1 MKLRDLIN
9 GKEPSIN
16 ELVTRSPAV
25 WNDMSGNNNNMVA
38 YGSPSLAKF
47 GIAHKETVKSPVN

>member
-1 MKLRDLIN
+1 M
-9 GKEPSIN
+9 
-16 ELVTRSPAV
+16 TRSPAV

-47 GIAHKETVKSPVN
+47 GIATGFNLDAVGKYFNGTCSNNIATL